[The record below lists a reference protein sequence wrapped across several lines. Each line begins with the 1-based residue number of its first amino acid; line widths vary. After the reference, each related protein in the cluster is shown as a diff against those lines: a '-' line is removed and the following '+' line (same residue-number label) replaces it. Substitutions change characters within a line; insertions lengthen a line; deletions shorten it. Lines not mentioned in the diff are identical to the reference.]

1 MAKPL
6 SSVGLTLPHHRK
18 AVVTGGSS
26 GLGLAMVRRFLE
38 AGLEVVVVSRSTPDF
53 SHARLSHIAVDL
65 SDRVAL
71 EEFCRSIE
79 GLGVDLWV
87 NNAGSASIE
96 PWQEV
101 GLEEEEKWLRL
112 LVTAPLAMARAF
124 GRSFSA
130 RKGEEVEGCLVQV
143 SSLAVELPIPYF
155 STYNL
160 AKAALSQHCASLAL
174 ENDLPFRVLDFRPGD
189 FNTPFIRHANV
200 RKETLPK
207 GYPERLELHHR
218 EAPGPDKAALTLVH
232 ALQRRKSG
240 IVRTGTWGQRVLYP
254 LGQRL
259 LPSRCLFR
267 MIRRYYGL
275 GRPR

>member
-1 MAKPL
+1 MPNHP
-6 SSVGLTLPHHRK
+6 SHTGLTLPHHRK

-38 AGLEVVVVSRSTPDF
+38 AGLEVEVVSRSAPDLR
-53 SHARLSHIAVDL
+53 HPRLSHSAVDL
-65 SDRVAL
+65 SDRAAL
-71 EEFCRSIE
+71 QTFCEEIE
-79 GLGVDLWV
+79 SLGADLWV
-87 NNAGSASIE
+87 NNAGSACIE

-101 GLEEEEKWLRL
+101 DLEQEEKGLRL

-124 GRSFSA
+124 GRSFSN
-130 RKGEEVEGCLVQV
+130 RKSEGVEGCLVQV

-160 AKAALSQHCASLAL
+160 AKAALSQHCTSLAL
-174 ENDLPFRVLDFRPGD
+174 ENEVPFRVLDFRPGD

-200 RKETLPK
+200 RQEALPK
-207 GYPERLELHHR
+207 GYLERLEVHHR
-218 EAPGPDKAALTLVH
+218 KAPDPDKAALALVR
-232 ALQRRKSG
+232 ALQRRKGG
-240 IVRTGTWGQRVLYP
+240 IVRTGTWAQRGLYP

-259 LPSRCLFR
+259 LPNCCLYR

-275 GRPR
+275 GRP